1 VGGDTGAEV
10 EGRNVRW
17 NDLLI
22 PYRFADSVGAVHCLR
37 VHVTTLAQDWCGE
50 EILLVFSGFRP
61 DRHNSLVGLGKIW
74 FTKVFVSSGFMPIAG
89 CDQGRN
95 GLEILN
101 IKKPSPAAKSE
112 TVVSKFH
119 FP

>member
-37 VHVTTLAQDWCGE
+37 VHVTTLAQDWCGWQ
-50 EILLVFSGFRP
+50 ILLVFSGFCP
-61 DRHNSLVGLGKIW
+61 DRDNSLLVSGKVC
-74 FTKVFVSSGFMPIAG
+74 FT
-89 CDQGRN
+89 
-95 GLEILN
+95 
-101 IKKPSPAAKSE
+101 
-112 TVVSKFH
+112 
-119 FP
+119 